1 MLIDNGA
8 MRENQHF
15 VDAQGQTPLH
25 IAVAA
30 SQIQAVETLVRK
42 CPAWIS
48 AKDLP
53 PHSHYICLSYFVHS
67 KHCQGNGTNGSVKK
81 HQNKTMLEWFLFEKN
96 NADLQD
102 KRGRT
107 PMDLARSERLKA
119 ILNSPRT
126 EEALGIPSCSSSHSC
141 PRLYSR
147 S

>member
-30 SQIQAVETLVRK
+30 SQIQAVETLVSK

-53 PHSHYICLSYFVHS
+53 PHSTICFSSF
-67 KHCQGNGTNGSVKK
+67 
-81 HQNKTMLEWFLFEKN
+81 
-96 NADLQD
+96 
-102 KRGRT
+102 
-107 PMDLARSERLKA
+107 
-119 ILNSPRT
+119 
-126 EEALGIPSCSSSHSC
+126 CS
-141 PRLYSR
+141 
-147 S
+147 